1 MAPGSEFPDYE
12 LPDHTGA
19 RRRLS
24 ELQGKD
30 PVALVLARG
39 SFCPREHRQHVWM
52 VEMEPEV
59 VLSYTRFIT
68 ISPDSVM
75 SCLEWRS
82 KLGAHW
88 SFLSDAERTVQ
99 RDLGIAEYTDPD
111 HNGSVPHTVMLEPG
125 LKVYKIYAGYWYWG
139 RPTQEEVRQDF
150 RAMSMRCHPD
160 WDITQA
166 ELREHWERGDKSLF
180 FPYRKTS

>member
-1 MAPGSEFPDYE
+1 MRADIVPGSKFPDYE
-12 LPDHTGA
+12 LPDHTGT

-30 PVALVLARG
+30 PVALVLSRG

-52 VEMEPEV
+52 VGMEPEV

-68 ISPDSVM
+68 ISPDPVM
-75 SCLEWRS
+75 GCLEWRS

-88 SFLSDAERTVQ
+88 PFLSDGDLVMQ

-111 HNGSVPHTVMLEPG
+111 RHGTVPHTIMLEPG
-125 LKVYKIYAGYWYWG
+125 LVGYKIYVGYW
-139 RPTQEEVRQDF
+139 
-150 RAMSMRCHPD
+150 
-160 WDITQA
+160 
-166 ELREHWERGDKSLF
+166 
-180 FPYRKTS
+180 